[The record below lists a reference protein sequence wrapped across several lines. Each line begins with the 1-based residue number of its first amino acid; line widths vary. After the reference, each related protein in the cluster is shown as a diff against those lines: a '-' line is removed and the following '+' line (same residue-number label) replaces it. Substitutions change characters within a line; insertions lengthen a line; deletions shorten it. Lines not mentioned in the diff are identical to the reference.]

1 MVFYTLVLQFYYKKI
16 GKRKKEDDTFSKK
29 KKTEKKQNSATMICI
44 SRWKK
49 DFFSSEVEITRD
61 IVLFE

>member
-1 MVFYTLVLQFYYKKI
+1 MVFYTLILQFCYKKM
-16 GKRKKEDDTFSKK
+16 GKRKKEDDTFYR